1 MRILPWAVCF
11 CAFVLL
17 AATIRA
23 DTVILKSGDHI
34 TGTITGADSKT
45 VTVKTDFAG
54 SINVNWSSVQEI
66 TSDATVFVLTPEK
79 QTVSGPITIE
89 GTDLVVHTETKGDV
103 HVPLAKL
110 SVVRSPDAE
119 AAYEKSLHP
128 SLEQGWK
135 TVANAGFAL
144 ARGNAQTTN
153 FTFGFGSN
161 RKTLSDQISLKA
173 SMVYSNNN
181 AIAGGVTANTVLGEA
196 RYGKDAYDEAL
207 FWFVDG
213 NFTHNALQGLDL
225 QSIYTGGLGW
235 HAIHS
240 AKTTLDVLAG
250 INYTRQNYGAVEGS
264 TTPATNVDRN
274 LLGATVGEDFKH
286 TFDSTITLTQDFNI
300 YPDLSNVGQYTF
312 AFDSAMD
319 TNING
324 WLGWQV
330 SFSDRYV
337 SNPPIAGTKTNDV
350 LFSTGITASFGK

>member
-1 MRILPWAVCF
+1 MGVCF
-11 CAFVLL
+11 CVFGLSAIGAL
-17 AATIRA
+17 A
-23 DTVILKSGDHI
+23 DTVTLKSGDHI
-34 TGTITGADSKT
+34 TGTITGADNKA

-54 SINVNWSSVQEI
+54 SIKVNWSSVQEI
-66 TSDATVFVLTPEK
+66 TGDTTLFVLTPAKE
-79 QTVSGPITIE
+79 TVSGPITIE
-89 GTDLVVHTETKGDV
+89 GTDLVVHTKANGDV

-128 SLEQGWK
+128 SLAQDWK
-135 TVANAGFAL
+135 AQANAGFAL

-153 FTFGFGSN
+153 FNFGFASN
-161 RKTLSDQISLKA
+161 RKTLVDQISLKSA
-173 SMVYSNNN
+173 ILYSNND
-181 AIAGGVTANTVLGEA
+181 AIGGGVTANTVLGEA
-196 RYGKDAYDEAL
+196 RYDRNAYDDAL
-207 FWFVDG
+207 FWFVDA
-213 NFTHNALQGLDL
+213 NYTHNALQGLNL

-240 AKTTLDVLAG
+240 PKTTLDVLAG
-250 INYTRQNYGAVEGS
+250 INYTRQNYGAIEGS
-264 TTPATNVDRN
+264 TTPTPSVDRN
-274 LLGATVGEDFKH
+274 LLGVTVGEDFKH
-286 TFDSTITLTQDFNI
+286 TFDSTITFTQDFNI

-319 TNING
+319 TKIDG

-330 SFSDRYV
+330 TFSDRYV